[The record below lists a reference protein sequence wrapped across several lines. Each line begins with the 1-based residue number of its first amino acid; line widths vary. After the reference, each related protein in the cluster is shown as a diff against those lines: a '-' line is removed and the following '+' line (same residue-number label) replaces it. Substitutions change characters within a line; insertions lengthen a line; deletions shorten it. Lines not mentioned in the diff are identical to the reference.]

1 MLIWRCKKC
10 GWIGRDSDLGLHY
23 GNDEEYCPRCKEV
36 DSIATVD
43 FSDRFNSQEVEKLW
57 QFFGEIPIDDEDAI
71 LEEFLGFSEGTDRI
85 EIWHW
90 FDERHSKGVAFLL
103 YGEEAVSCSTM
114 AAYYESLCQ
123 DCETTGCAYNDA
135 CQCRFPLVHHR
146 VPIITDEDGCLEM
159 ASQI

>member
-57 QFFGEIPIDDEDAI
+57 QF
-71 LEEFLGFSEGTDRI
+71 LEKSPLMMKVLFWKSSWDFRK
-85 EIWHW
+85 
-90 FDERHSKGVAFLL
+90 ERT
-103 YGEEAVSCSTM
+103 E
-114 AAYYESLCQ
+114 
-123 DCETTGCAYNDA
+123 
-135 CQCRFPLVHHR
+135 
-146 VPIITDEDGCLEM
+146 
-159 ASQI
+159 